1 MSRTTRDM
9 NTVTGTI
16 MGVSCKVLLYVL
28 VFFLLYLGVTR
39 GYGYGHEIFAP
50 TPAASP
56 PGADYEIVVGEGD
69 SVSEVGKLLEDSGLI
84 KDKNIFV
91 LQAKLYEYSVYPG
104 TYTLNSSE
112 NSKDMLK
119 KLDAGGKDSGDDKL

>member
-1 MSRTTRDM
+1 MSRSTRDM

-16 MGVSCKVLLYVL
+16 MGVSCRALIYVL
-28 VFFLLYLGVTR
+28 VFFLLFLGITR
-39 GYGYGHEIFAP
+39 GYSYGHEIFAP
-50 TPAASP
+50 APMAAP
-56 PGADYEIVVGEGD
+56 PGTDYEIVVQDGD
-69 SVSEVGKLLEDSGLI
+69 SVSEVGRLLEDKGLI
-84 KDKNIFV
+84 KDKNIFL

-119 KLDAGGKDSGDDKL
+119 ALDAGGKDSGDDKL